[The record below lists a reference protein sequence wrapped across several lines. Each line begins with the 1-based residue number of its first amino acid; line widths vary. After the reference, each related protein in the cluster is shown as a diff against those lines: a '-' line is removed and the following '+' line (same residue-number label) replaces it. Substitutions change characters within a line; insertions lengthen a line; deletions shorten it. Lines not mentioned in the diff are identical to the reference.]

1 MPSTEPVAGDDQRIA
16 PLMRSYWAEMA
27 HRYGDTDGET
37 PLIPLHQD
45 ARWLLVQTDDGAVV
59 GCGAVQ
65 PLAATVQDA
74 PYDVGE
80 VKRVYVLPEARGH
93 GHSRLLMAHLVQVA
107 RSAGYSALWLDTGT
121 PQHEAVALYERLGW
135 RQIDRYGQFAHDE
148 RTLCYAF
155 DL

>member
-1 MPSTEPVAGDDQRIA
+1 MPITEPVASDDARIL

-27 HRYGDTDGET
+27 HRYGETDGET
-37 PLIPLHQD
+37 PMIPLHGQ
-45 ARWLLVQTDDGAVV
+45 ARWLLVHSDEGAVV

-65 PLAATVQDA
+65 PLTSTVEDAASDL
-74 PYDVGE
+74 GE
-80 VKRVYVLPEARGH
+80 VKRVYVVPEARGH
-93 GHSRLLMAHLVQVA
+93 GHARLLMAHLVQDA
-107 RSAGYSALWLDTGT
+107 RSVGYRALWLDTGT

-135 RQIDRYGQFAHDE
+135 RQIERYGQFAHDE